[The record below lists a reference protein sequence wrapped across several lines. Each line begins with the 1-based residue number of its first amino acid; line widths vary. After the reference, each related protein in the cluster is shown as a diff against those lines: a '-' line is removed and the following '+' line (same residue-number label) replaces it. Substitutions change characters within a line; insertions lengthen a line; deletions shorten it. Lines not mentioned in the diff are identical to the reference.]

1 MKKEQEA
8 VHMENSGSKDFLLG
22 AIVGGVVGAA
32 AALFLAPKPGK
43 ELLNDMNGHA
53 NSLKGKG
60 IELSGTLKEKG
71 SEYIT
76 IAKEK
81 TDQLTTAVSKQSSSM
96 MDKMKGANS
105 TEDLSANEDDASTE
119 NDQERMEEKFKSDYD
134 EIQKKLDETKKAF
147 DETESKYN
155 HS

>member
-1 MKKEQEA
+1 MKKEQE
-8 VHMENSGSKDFLLG
+8 VVYTENSGSKDFLLG

-71 SEYIT
+71 SEYIA

-81 TDQLTTAVSKQSSSM
+81 TDQFTTAVSKQSSSVV
-96 MDKMKGANS
+96 DKMKGSNTKEEPSTVEADAG
-105 TEDLSANEDDASTE
+105 TEDN
-119 NDQERMEEKFKSDYD
+119 QEQKFKSEYD
-134 EIQKKLDETKKAF
+134 EIQRKLEETKKAF
-147 DETESKYN
+147 DETESKYS
-155 HS
+155 HSSAE